1 MSDLKSFSVG
11 HTAKGAIWWQAWPF
25 DGEPRKGTA
34 DTIGGALVQIG
45 VAVDA
50 PAVAVAVAVAPD
62 SNNLR
67 ERYES
72 ACHREN
78 QAFQR
83 IGELQAINGE
93 QARTIADLMAE
104 NEALRAAVDACESAM
119 ASAEPAP
126 QAADKAPSCP
136 AAPRK
141 PVKASKGPSAVQD
154 GPMADA
160 DPVGAYLAEVRR
172 G

>member
-1 MSDLKSFSVG
+1 MKNLKSFSVG

-34 DTIGGALVQIG
+34 DTIGAALGQIG
-45 VAVDA
+45 FVADS
-50 PAVAVAVAVAPD
+50 PAPD
-62 SNNLR
+62 ADNLR

-104 NEALRAAVDACESAM
+104 VDQLRAIVARMEALLPDPDGSAPTPP
-119 ASAEPAP
+119 AAEP
-126 QAADKAPSCP
+126 QQRP
-136 AAPRK
+136 A
-141 PVKASKGPSAVQD
+141 KGPSSPAK
-154 GPMADA
+154 PRK
-160 DPVGAYLAEVRR
+160 AERA
-172 G
+172 

>member
-34 DTIGGALVQIG
+34 ETIGGALAQVG
-45 VAVDA
+45 VVANH
-50 PAVAVAVAVAPD
+50 PAVATDAD
-62 SNNLR
+62 NLR

-104 NEALRAAVDACESAM
+104 NDALRAAVAACESALP
-119 ASAEPAP
+119 ASDDPAP
-126 QAADKAPSCP
+126 DAP
-136 AAPRK
+136 A
-141 PVKASKGPSAVQD
+141 KGPASPAKARKVAKGPNAPAYPAD
-154 GPMADA
+154 GPEAAA
-160 DPVGAYLAEVRR
+160 DPVGSYLAEVRR